1 MSYDL
6 TGKLHVVFPEK
17 QISEKFKVREF
28 VVELASG
35 MYSEYPKLQV
45 VQERCALLDS
55 FKVGDA
61 VKVYFD
67 VRGRQFTGRD
77 GNQGYMTSLQA
88 WRIESAGQSEAAV
101 PPPSAAPANANFDD
115 IDEVP
120 F

>member
-6 TGKLHVVFPEK
+6 TGKLHMIFPEK
-17 QISEKFKVREF
+17 QVSEKFKVREF

-35 MYSEYPKLQV
+35 MYNEYPKLQV

-55 FKVGDA
+55 FKIGDT

-77 GNQGYMTSLQA
+77 GNIGYITSLQA
-88 WRIESAGQSEAAV
+88 WRMESAGQSEAAAL
-101 PPPSAAPANANFDD
+101 PPASNASNPNFDD

>member
-17 QISEKFKVREF
+17 QVSEKFKVREF

-35 MYSEYPKLQV
+35 MYNEYPKFQV

-55 FKVGDA
+55 FNAGDA

-67 VRGRQFTGRD
+67 LRGRQYTGRD
-77 GNQGYMTSLQA
+77 GNVGYMTSLQA
-88 WRIESAGQSEAAV
+88 WRIESAGQSEAV
-101 PPPSAAPANANFDD
+101 TPPPAANAGNSNFDD

>member
-1 MSYDL
+1 MSYEL
-6 TGKLHVVFPEK
+6 TGKLHFVYPEK

-28 VVELASG
+28 VVEVPSG
-35 MYSEYPKLQV
+35 MYTEFPKFQV
-45 VQERCALLDS
+45 VQERCAILDS
-55 FKVGDA
+55 FKTGDS

-77 GNQGYMTSLQA
+77 GNIGYMTSLQA
-88 WRIESAGQSEAAV
+88 WRLENAGQSEAAV
-101 PPPSAAPANANFDD
+101 PPPSPAAANTNFDD